1 MHRGDELGDVVSPL
15 WSYGLAVLGVTGLWI
30 AATHPR
36 VGWWF
41 NIAAQVV
48 WIAYAIA
55 TRQWGFLVTAVA
67 YGVVYARLLRRAH
80 DKSTATEVT

>member
-1 MHRGDELGDVVSPL
+1 MNPL
-15 WSYGLAVLGVTGLWI
+15 WSFALAAVGVTGLFI
-30 AATHPR
+30 AANRPK

-55 TRQWGFLVTAVA
+55 TRQWGFVVTAVA
-67 YGVVYARLLRRAH
+67 YGYVYGRLLRRAY
-80 DKSTATEVT
+80 KAPRAV